1 MGRSVPSGQ
10 LDTHKGGKTM
20 NRLLMT
26 LGNGT
31 FYETSY
37 IIPEMASTEIR
48 VKNIMTGVCRSDV
61 DMMVGEFGPLPD
73 NMQGHEGL
81 GEVIEVGKM
90 VYDVQI
96 GDIVATRGEPAYAD
110 FYNVRAREY
119 IKVPEAH
126 PRYILEP
133 VACGINAVNQFYYCL
148 KRKDGGRLLLNG
160 SGFLASVAYRT
171 LKINNFNFDITVLGY
186 HNQELFGR
194 DLKSTYEGEYDVII
208 DLKGDDLYPIAN
220 NGILVN
226 CVAKAASKKQEEDLL
241 WRSVMT
247 VRPSPRSPTFHN
259 SMEYAAKWIDEGSLD
274 VDKFWTRAYNRDTE
288 WQQAFADSLNRP
300 ENYSRGYIVWQ

>member
-1 MGRSVPSGQ
+1 
-10 LDTHKGGKTM
+10 M

-31 FYETSY
+31 FYESVYVLPELPDTS
-37 IIPEMASTEIR
+37 IR
-48 VKNIMTGVCRSDV
+48 VQNIMTGVCRSDV
-61 DMMVGEFGPLPD
+61 DMMMGDFGPLPAG
-73 NMQGHEGL
+73 MQGHEGL
-81 GEVIEVGKM
+81 GEVVEVGRM

-110 FYNVRAREY
+110 FYNVRTKEY
-119 IKVPEAH
+119 VKVPEAH

-133 VACGINAVNQFYYCL
+133 VACGINTVNQFYYYL

-160 SGFLASVAYRT
+160 TGFLASVAYST
-171 LKINNFNFDITVLGY
+171 LKINNFGFEIDVIGN
-186 HNQELFGR
+186 HNQELFGK
-194 DLKSTYEGEYDVII
+194 DLKSTHTGEYDIII
-208 DLKGDDLYPIAN
+208 DLKGDDIYPVAN

-226 CVAKAASKKQEEDLL
+226 CVAKSTSKKQEEDLL

-247 VRPSPRSPTFHN
+247 VRPSPRSPTFYQA
-259 SMEYAAKWIDEGSLD
+259 MEYAAKWIKEGSLN
-274 VDKFWTRAYNRDTE
+274 VDKFWSQAYNRDTE

-300 ENYSRGYIVWQ
+300 ANYSRGYIEWQ